1 MYVCMF
7 KSSYIQ
13 YSATFRRTKY
23 QYIHPVNCRM
33 LIKDKIFGEKKK
45 KGQKKGE
52 GSEEQKEL
60 EDPLPGK
67 MKNCVVN
74 RLYLLLCKAAFI
86 LVFQNRS

>member
-1 MYVCMF
+1 M
-7 KSSYIQ
+7 
-13 YSATFRRTKY
+13 TFHRTKY
-23 QYIHPVNCRM
+23 QYIQSIFTVTVNCRM

-74 RLYLLLCKAAFI
+74 RLYTLRCKAAFI
-86 LVFQNRS
+86 LVFQIRS